1 MDAPW
6 PRWKKTLKRTGL
18 LVRRCGSFL
27 HRNWKPQC
35 PACAKFPQPR
45 RPMLQISSASFTFAR
60 MEIQVAALCDSAAD
74 YDGKLCL
81 LGAFDT
87 IVAGALPAIHPQCSV
102 ALRILFRKEEEG
114 AHTVSVLFVDE
125 DGRSIVPPMETS
137 FDVELPDDLFFSTRN
152 LILNLQQLP
161 FARHGAYSI
170 DVSVDKRQMASIPL
184 QVRLVL
190 APPAG

>member
-1 MDAPW
+1 
-6 PRWKKTLKRTGL
+6 
-18 LVRRCGSFL
+18 
-27 HRNWKPQC
+27 
-35 PACAKFPQPR
+35 
-45 RPMLQISSASFTFAR
+45 MLQITDASLTLAR
-60 MEIQVAALCDSAAD
+60 MEIQVAALCDAAVD
-74 YDGKLCL
+74 YDGKLSL

-87 IVAGALPAIHPQCSV
+87 IVAGTFPAIHPQCSV

-114 AHTVSVLFVDE
+114 FHSVSVLFVDE

-137 FDVELPDDLFFSTRN
+137 FDVTLPGDLFFSTRN

-184 QVRLVL
+184 QIRLV
-190 APPAG
+190 PSSAG

>member
-1 MDAPW
+1 
-6 PRWKKTLKRTGL
+6 
-18 LVRRCGSFL
+18 
-27 HRNWKPQC
+27 
-35 PACAKFPQPR
+35 
-45 RPMLQISSASFTFAR
+45 

-74 YDGKLCL
+74 FDGKLCL

-87 IVAGALPAIHPQCSV
+87 IVAASLPAVHPQCSV

-114 AHTVSVLFVDE
+114 FHTVSVLFVDE

-137 FDVELPDDLFFSTRN
+137 FNVELPDDLFFSTRN

-170 DVSVDKRQMASIPL
+170 DVSVDKRQLASIPL
-184 QVRLVL
+184 QVRLVHPQ
-190 APPAG
+190 AAG

>member
-1 MDAPW
+1 
-6 PRWKKTLKRTGL
+6 
-18 LVRRCGSFL
+18 
-27 HRNWKPQC
+27 
-35 PACAKFPQPR
+35 
-45 RPMLQISSASFTFAR
+45 MLQISSASFTFAR

>member
-1 MDAPW
+1 
-6 PRWKKTLKRTGL
+6 
-18 LVRRCGSFL
+18 
-27 HRNWKPQC
+27 
-35 PACAKFPQPR
+35 
-45 RPMLQISSASFTFAR
+45 

-87 IVAGALPAIHPQCSV
+87 IMAGALPAIHPQCSV

-114 AHTVSVLFVDE
+114 PHAVRVLFVDE

-137 FDVELPDDLFFSTRN
+137 FDVELPDDVFFSTRN

-161 FARHGAYSI
+161 FARRGAYSI
-170 DVSVDKRQMASIPL
+170 DVSVDGRQLASIPL
-184 QVRLVL
+184 QVRIVQP
-190 APPAG
+190 PPAG

>member
-1 MDAPW
+1 
-6 PRWKKTLKRTGL
+6 
-18 LVRRCGSFL
+18 
-27 HRNWKPQC
+27 
-35 PACAKFPQPR
+35 
-45 RPMLQISSASFTFAR
+45 
-60 MEIQVAALCDSAAD
+60 MEIQVAALCDSAVD
-74 YDGKLCL
+74 YEGKLCL

-114 AHTVSVLFVDE
+114 PHTVTVLFVDE

-170 DVSVDKRQMASIPL
+170 DVSVDKRQLASIPL
-184 QVRLVL
+184 QVRLIQP
-190 APPAG
+190 PPAG

>member
-1 MDAPW
+1 M
-6 PRWKKTLKRTGL
+6 
-18 LVRRCGSFL
+18 
-27 HRNWKPQC
+27 QI
-35 PACAKFPQPR
+35 R
-45 RPMLQISSASFTFAR
+45 RPSLTLAG
-60 MEIQVAALCDSAAD
+60 MEIQVAALCDAAVD

-81 LGAFDT
+81 LGVFDT

-114 AHTVSVLFVDE
+114 FHTVSVLFVDE

-161 FARHGAYSI
+161 FSRHGAYSI
-170 DVSVDKRQMASIPL
+170 DVSVDKRQSASIPL
-184 QVRLVL
+184 QVRLIQS
-190 APPAG
+190 PPAG

>member
-1 MDAPW
+1 
-6 PRWKKTLKRTGL
+6 
-18 LVRRCGSFL
+18 
-27 HRNWKPQC
+27 
-35 PACAKFPQPR
+35 
-45 RPMLQISSASFTFAR
+45 MLQIFCHSLTLAR
-60 MEIQVAALCDSAAD
+60 MEIQVAALCDAAVD

-87 IVAGALPAIHPQCSV
+87 IVAGTLPAVHPQCSV

-114 AHTVSVLFVDE
+114 FHTVSVLFVDE
-125 DGRSIVPPMETS
+125 DGHSIVPPMETS
-137 FDVELPDDLFFSTRN
+137 FDIALPDDLFFSTRN

-184 QVRLVL
+184 QVRLIQPL
-190 APPAG
+190 PAG

>member
-1 MDAPW
+1 
-6 PRWKKTLKRTGL
+6 
-18 LVRRCGSFL
+18 
-27 HRNWKPQC
+27 
-35 PACAKFPQPR
+35 
-45 RPMLQISSASFTFAR
+45 

-74 YDGKLCL
+74 YEGKLCL

-87 IVAGALPAIHPQCSV
+87 ILAASVPAIHPQCAV

-114 AHTVSVLFVDE
+114 FHQVTVMFVDE

-137 FDVELPDDLFFSTRN
+137 FEVELPEDLFFSTRN

-170 DVSVDKRQMASIPL
+170 DVSVDGRQMASIPL
-184 QVRLVL
+184 QIKLIQT
-190 APPAG
+190 PPAS

>member
-1 MDAPW
+1 
-6 PRWKKTLKRTGL
+6 
-18 LVRRCGSFL
+18 
-27 HRNWKPQC
+27 
-35 PACAKFPQPR
+35 
-45 RPMLQISSASFTFAR
+45 
-60 MEIQVAALCDSAAD
+60 MEIQVAALCDAAAD

-87 IVAGALPAIHPQCSV
+87 IVAAALPAVHPQCSV

-114 AHTVSVLFVDE
+114 FHTVSVFFVDE
-125 DGRSIVPPMETS
+125 DGHSIVPPMETS

-161 FARHGAYSI
+161 FAHHGAYSI

-184 QVRLVL
+184 QVRLTET
-190 APPAG
+190 PPEDAG